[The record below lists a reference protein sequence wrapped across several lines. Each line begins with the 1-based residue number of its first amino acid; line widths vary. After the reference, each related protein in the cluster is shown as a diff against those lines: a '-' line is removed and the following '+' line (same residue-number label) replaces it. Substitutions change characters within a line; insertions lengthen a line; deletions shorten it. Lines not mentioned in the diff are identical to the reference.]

1 MVRILLK
8 RVGTKDVKSCQKEVA
23 KISKNAILAKST
35 SIPNLGIMSR
45 KEFEVEERMN
55 IANRLKDR

>member
-8 RVGTKDVKSCQKEVA
+8 RVGMRDIKSCQKEVA
-23 KISKNAILAKST
+23 KISRIAISAKST
-35 SIPNLGIMSR
+35 SIPNLSIVSR

-55 IANRLKDR
+55 NANRLKEV